1 MTEITKQELAE
12 IISQKNGLSIEACTD
27 IIDEVI
33 TQITELSEGKSR
45 YHSIEEIIVDYLD
58 LAIPYVLYF
67 IE

>member
-1 MTEITKQELAE
+1 MTEVTKRELAE
-12 IISQKNGLSIEACTD
+12 IISEKNGLPIEACTD

>member
-1 MTEITKQELAE
+1 MTEIAKQELAE
-12 IISQKNGLSIEACTD
+12 IISQKNGLPTEACTD

-45 YHSIEEIIVDYLD
+45 YHSIEEIVVDYLD

>member
-1 MTEITKQELAE
+1 MTEITKRELAG
-12 IISQKNGLSIEACTD
+12 IISEKNGLPIEACTD

-45 YHSIEEIIVDYLD
+45 YHSIEEIVVDYLD

>member
-1 MTEITKQELAE
+1 MTEIVKQELAE
-12 IISQKNGLSIEACTD
+12 IISHKNGLPIEVCTD

-45 YHSIEEIIVDYLD
+45 YHSIEEIVVDYLD

>member
-1 MTEITKQELAE
+1 MTEIVKQELAE
-12 IISQKNGLSIEACTD
+12 IISQNNGLPVEACTD

-45 YHSIEEIIVDYLD
+45 YHSIEEIVVDYLD